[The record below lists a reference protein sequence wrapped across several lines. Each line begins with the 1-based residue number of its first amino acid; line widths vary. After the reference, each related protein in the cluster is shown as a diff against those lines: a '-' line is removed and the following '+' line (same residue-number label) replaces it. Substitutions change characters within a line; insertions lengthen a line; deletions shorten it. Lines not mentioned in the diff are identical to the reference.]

1 MVAGAFRQATGRLLR
16 RNLLHELRQDGRV
29 GVEEPH
35 GDGCGG
41 RGQQA
46 AHVGIGGVGAV
57 YDAAEDVVAVS
68 KAEEVAEAGP
78 EEPSGC
84 ELPVRKRGVEGVQE
98 RRVLASGRRRH
109 AG

>member
-1 MVAGAFRQATGRLLR
+1 M
-16 RNLLHELRQDGRV
+16 
-29 GVEEPH
+29 EEPH

-46 AHVGIGGVGAV
+46 AHVGVGGVGAV
-57 YDAAEDVVAVS
+57 YDAAEDIVAVS

-78 EEPSGC
+78 GQPSGC
-84 ELPVRKRGVEGVQE
+84 ELPVRKRGVEGVRE
-98 RRVLASGRRRH
+98 RHELAGDRRWH